1 MLHQSSEEPPHR
13 RQRRS
18 IRATLK
24 ALKCMAGLLV
34 SLTAEALVGESK
46 ARQKSILEGGLLLNL
61 AQVGWALFML
71 PMAMI
76 FAYLLE
82 SLTLT

>member
-1 MLHQSSEEPPHR
+1 
-13 RQRRS
+13 
-18 IRATLK
+18 
-24 ALKCMAGLLV
+24 MAGLLV
-34 SLTAEALVGESK
+34 FMIAEALGGESK
-46 ARQKSILEGGLLLNL
+46 ARPKSILEGGLLLNL
-61 AQVGWALFML
+61 AQVGWALIML